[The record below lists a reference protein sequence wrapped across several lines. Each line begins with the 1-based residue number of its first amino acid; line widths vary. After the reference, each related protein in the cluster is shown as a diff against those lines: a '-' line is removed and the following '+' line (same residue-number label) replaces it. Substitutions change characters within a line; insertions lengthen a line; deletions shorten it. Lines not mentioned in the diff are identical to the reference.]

1 MMSSLKEEYATIEEL
16 GADVI
21 AVSANTADSHA
32 AFAGSLGGCPF
43 PLASDTDLEVAAR
56 YDAVDETGR
65 RAVRAVYVLDAD
77 QTIVHKI
84 PWYQPGN
91 PGQFMEIFQAL
102 GLE

>member
-21 AVSANTADSHA
+21 AVSADTADSHA

-77 QTIVHKI
+77 RTIVHKI